1 MTAQLPDRSDA
12 VLLDVLLGPLTESLR
27 QVGLPLH
34 ILLENRFGDLN
45 ENQVEMIAA
54 ARASAEEADILLRR
68 AERVRALE
76 RQPRVDR
83 DETTR
88 PIDLCR
94 GALAIASAREAHR
107 GVRFEADLSPA
118 LPRVR
123 GDRSHLEEGLTLL
136 LCDDAARAQKDRT
149 ITVTSEDDV
158 ASAVHLVIRH
168 GAEPA
173 LLSLDRLLAMRLI
186 ESTNGDV
193 EAQSGETH
201 VRWRY

>member
-1 MTAQLPDRSDA
+1 MTAQLPDRADA
-12 VLLDVLLGPLTESLR
+12 VLLDVLLGPLAESLR

-34 ILLENRFGDLN
+34 ILLESRFGELN

-76 RQPRVDR
+76 RQPRVER

-123 GDRSHLEEGLTLL
+123 GDRAHLEEGLTLL
-136 LCDDAARAQKDRT
+136 FCDAAARAQADRT
-149 ITVTSEDDV
+149 ITLSAEEDSS
-158 ASAVHLVIRH
+158 SAVHLVLRH
-168 GAEPA
+168 GAEPPA
-173 LLSLDRLLAMRLI
+173 LSLDRLLAVRLI
-186 ESTNGDV
+186 ESTKGDV
-193 EAQSGETH
+193 DAVSGATH